1 MERNTRAKLDRYMES
16 GTWLPVRAP
25 SLDPVSNPVLT
36 FGNGFP
42 RRAIGRAGALEPA
55 VISMSCCARDAS
67 SSREDF
73 MSERLRGKRV
83 ALHDRQA
90 MIIERGVAL

>member
-16 GTWLPVRAP
+16 GTWLPARAL

-42 RRAIGRAGALEPA
+42 RRAIGALALEPA
-55 VISMSCCARDAS
+55 VIA
-67 SSREDF
+67 
-73 MSERLRGKRV
+73 
-83 ALHDRQA
+83 
-90 MIIERGVAL
+90 